1 MSAWRRL
8 LKATSVRLEPVR
20 SPAAAVISILVEPGA
35 VEPPD
40 RDPGEDAH
48 EDAPEFPASDGTGGP
63 EGDPEPSEHLASGGS
78 PAAGAPLSAEVGEAD
93 WAPAPIAGRYRIGE
107 FVGESRLG
115 RTYRATAG
123 DDDQDVEVTFLD
135 PEVAAGAEGAAERL
149 EQLCNLRH
157 LHVLPLLDWQL
168 GSVPYLVYS
177 AAPMRLQR
185 LIAAGSALSPSQTML
200 IGLQAAETLHSLRQ
214 RGITHGAITPA
225 SCCVDARG
233 RLRLAEMG
241 VDFLRGPLQPSE
253 ATRYD
258 APERIE
264 AADADG
270 EPLDC
275 GETAAAAADVFG
287 LAVVLGES
295 AAGHTVSPQEIGR
308 LGRTLVPRG
317 AGSGTVRNLARL
329 APLLVQ
335 ASAPRPEN
343 RLEADELALA
353 LRATAEMFPPPSRL
367 DEAFRRAEE
376 FEVQQAAP
384 EPEEVETTPRP
395 ARTRG
400 RAVSWA
406 AAAAIVVAS
415 VLLVILSAPDDDTPA
430 HVMPSV
436 VGMGWPEAADS
447 LGEAGWEVRRLAVRV
462 ADAAAGEVVGQ
473 LPEAGG
479 LLDEGQIV
487 KVQVNLGAPLIVIP
501 ADVVGMTVEEARLR
515 LSAIGLGVG
524 RVQTRVDPSVP
535 QGSVI
540 AVAEALPELPRGSTV
555 DLVVAVAG

>member
-8 LKATSVRLEPVR
+8 LKATHVRLEPVR
-20 SPAAAVISILVEPGA
+20 SPAAAVISILVDTGA
-35 VEPPD
+35 VEPSEA
-40 RDPGEDAH
+40 DPGEDVN
-48 EDAPEFPASDGTGGP
+48 EDAHDEAPGFPASDGTGGTG
-63 EGDPEPSEHLASGGS
+63 GDPEPSEHLASGGS
-78 PAAGAPLSAEVGEAD
+78 AGADATPAAAPGEAA

-107 FVGESRLG
+107 FLGESRLG
-115 RTYRATAG
+115 RTYRATG

-135 PEVAAGAEGAAERL
+135 PEVAAGADGAAERL
-149 EQLCNLRH
+149 EQLRNLRH

-168 GSVPYLVYS
+168 GPVPYLVYP
-177 AAPMRLQR
+177 AAPMRLHR
-185 LIAAGSALSPSQTML
+185 LIAAGAALSPSQTML

-270 EPLDC
+270 EPLDS
-275 GETAAAAADVFG
+275 GDTAAAAADVFG

-376 FEVQQAAP
+376 FEAQQAAP

-447 LGEAGWEVRRLAVRV
+447 LGEAGWEVRRLEVRV

-487 KVQVNLGAPLIVIP
+487 KVQVNLG
-501 ADVVGMTVEEARLR
+501 
-515 LSAIGLGVG
+515 
-524 RVQTRVDPSVP
+524 
-535 QGSVI
+535 
-540 AVAEALPELPRGSTV
+540 
-555 DLVVAVAG
+555 